1 MAIQAQTFEFVRTL
15 VHKRAAIVLEPGK
28 EYLVESRLAP
38 LARAEG
44 FKTIDD
50 LVQRLAA
57 TAVSPLHTKVVEAMT
72 TNETTFYRDLH
83 PFEALKTVILPRLI
97 AARAA
102 TRRLTIWS
110 AACSS
115 GQEPVTL
122 AMLIKEHFP
131 ELANWRVTLLA
142 TDLSSVMVE
151 RTRAGRFSQL
161 EVNRGLPAPML
172 LKYFTKVGTDW
183 LVREDIRAMIDC
195 QVMNLA
201 TPWPVLPPMDLILMR
216 NVLIYFD
223 TTMKRDIFRKVRH
236 TLAPDGYLMLGSA
249 ETTMALDD
257 AFVRAP
263 VGSAVVYQY
272 TAPSA
277 RTQYA

>member
-1 MAIQAQTFEFVRTL
+1 MAIQTQTFEFVRNL

-38 LARAEG
+38 LARSEG
-44 FKTIDD
+44 FKSIDE

-57 TAVSPLHTKVVEAMT
+57 TAVTPLHTKVVEAMT
-72 TNETTFYRDLH
+72 TNETTFFRDLH
-83 PFEALKTVILPRLI
+83 PFEALRTVVLPRLI
-97 AARAA
+97 EARAS

-131 ELANWRVTLLA
+131 QLATWRVSLLA
-142 TDLSSVMVE
+142 TDLSSAMVE
-151 RTRAGRFSQL
+151 RTKAGRFSQL
-161 EVNRGLPAPML
+161 EINRGLPAPLL

-201 TPWPVLPPMDLILMR
+201 TPWPAFPPMDLILMR

-223 TTMKRDIFRKVRH
+223 
-236 TLAPDGYLMLGSA
+236 A
-249 ETTMALDD
+249 
-257 AFVRAP
+257 
-263 VGSAVVYQY
+263 
-272 TAPSA
+272 
-277 RTQYA
+277 